1 MPGLN
6 HSAIAQLCVL
16 GWNVSLFCA
25 VRVGPHMRSSKSK
38 NIHIIVVSFCLKE
51 IKHKLMTSMGDDII
65 SCMASVEIPYPSVVY
80 GMFYKCHV

>member
-1 MPGLN
+1 
-6 HSAIAQLCVL
+6 
-16 GWNVSLFCA
+16 
-25 VRVGPHMRSSKSK
+25 MRSSKSK

-65 SCMASVEIPYPSVVY
+65 SCMASVEIPFPSVVY